1 MNNLN
6 KIHQGFNEIIASGR
20 SLVVV
25 QTPEEDRL
33 LKNLMTVCEAHN
45 KALWTWQANT
55 GLTDPDGRLQDG
67 TKAAE
72 TALDALLELSDAPMV
87 WMKDLHHHYSATVI
101 RSLRDL
107 YYRWRERG
115 GVVVISAPER
125 AVPVE
130 LERESV
136 FLRMDLPSQ
145 AEIAQEVE
153 QWKQRHGVDLNLET
167 NLISATLKGLTLSE
181 VIHGLNRLKA
191 EKAGRDAALASLQE
205 EKRRLLS
212 KVGTLEYIPNVPAI
226 DDLGGLEHLKEWLLK
241 RRALLTSDNSQDREI
256 VPKGAL
262 LMGVSGCGKSLC
274 VKAISSAWQL
284 PLYRLEMV
292 RIFSGA
298 YGSPET
304 AFADACHLISEMA
317 PAVLWIDE
325 IEMGLSADGS
335 SATDPTLSRIFAF
348 FLTWMQEKPPGLFV
362 AATAN
367 RIDLLPAEMI
377 RKGRFDQVFFVD
389 LPHER
394 EREAIFK
401 IHLAKR
407 GYEPSAFTPEVFAD
421 ATEGWSGAEIEQC
434 VVSAVTSARMES
446 RDLNLKDL
454 YAARKTIVP
463 LSQTMED
470 QVRHIR
476 NWAYERAVRASAD
489 A

>member
-1 MNNLN
+1 MSNPN
-6 KIHQGFNEIIASGR
+6 KIHQGFSEILASGR
-20 SLVVV
+20 SLIVV
-25 QTPEEDRL
+25 QTSEEDRL
-33 LKNLMTVCEAHN
+33 LKNLITVCEAHN
-45 KALWTWQANT
+45 KVLWTWQANT
-55 GLTDPDGRLQDG
+55 GLCDPDGRMLEG

-72 TALDALLELSDAPMV
+72 AALDAMLAMTEAPMV
-87 WMKDLHHHYSATVI
+87 WMKDLHHHYRAEVL

-107 YYRWRERG
+107 YYRWRDLNG
-115 GVVVISAPER
+115 TVVISAPHR
-125 AVPVE
+125 AVPEE
-130 LERESV
+130 LERESA
-136 FLRMDLPSQ
+136 FLRLDLPSQ

-153 QWKQRHGVDLNLET
+153 QWKQRNGELPLET
-167 NLISATLKGLTLSE
+167 QLISATLKGLTLSE
-181 VIHGLNRLKA
+181 VVHGLNRLKA
-191 EKAGRDAALASLQE
+191 EQADRDVALASLQE

-212 KVGTLEYIPNVPAI
+212 KVGTLEFIPNVPPLDA
-226 DDLGGLEHLKEWLLK
+226 LGGLEHLKEWLLK
-241 RRALLTSDNSQDREI
+241 RRSLLTSDNSQDREI

-274 VKAISSAWQL
+274 IKAISSAWKL

-335 SATDPTLSRIFAF
+335 NATDPTLSRIFAF

-446 RDLNLKDL
+446 RDLSLKDL

-476 NWAYERAVRASAD
+476 NWAYERAVRASAE